1 MLRKED
7 NVKKRLLLIFTII
20 TSVILLAACSQI
32 ENKISKDEAGRLVI
46 EERSGKI
53 GKVEITS
60 IEIKNNKYIIE
71 WKNEENLEK
80 GIDEVDKNGNV
91 KMIDAQIE

>member
-1 MLRKED
+1 M
-7 NVKKRLLLIFTII
+7 KKRLLLIFTII

-32 ENKISKDEAGRLVI
+32 EDQISKDEAEQLVI

-53 GKVEITS
+53 GMVEITS

-80 GIDEVDKNGNV
+80 GIDEVDKKGNV

>member
-32 ENKISKDEAGRLVI
+32 EDQISKDEAEQLVI

-53 GKVEITS
+53 GMVEITS

>member
-1 MLRKED
+1 M
-7 NVKKRLLLIFTII
+7 KKRLLLIFTII

-32 ENKISKDEAGRLVI
+32 ENKISKDEAVKLVI

>member
-53 GKVEITS
+53 GMVEITS